1 MSQKNKNQKM
11 SKYNYNYASTKKS
24 ARLKLQLMFLT
35 EEILEKLL
43 VHTNSKLY
51 KNIDI
56 ENINATFK

>member
-1 MSQKNKNQKM
+1 M

>member
-1 MSQKNKNQKM
+1 
-11 SKYNYNYASTKKS
+11 
-24 ARLKLQLMFLT
+24 MFLI